1 MKTDRLT
8 IANIIKNIIKLIKYC
23 WIYLLI
29 KLPKQIFLNFFNFFN
44 FLKKLPPS
52 YSINLFLLFCLAIA
66 LVIRLINLT
75 GKPPWTDEFSS
86 IVFSLGNNFQNLPL
100 DQIISIDPLI
110 HLLQP
115 NPDQS
120 VTQVVNNLM
129 SQSNHPPLY
138 FILSHWWL
146 KLFAPVTAN
155 QIVSLWGIRI
165 FSVLCSI
172 FSIPAIYYLA
182 KFAFRSPLVGKMSAC
197 MITVSPYSIYLAQEA
212 RHYSLAILLV
222 IASIYCYLKA
232 IHYFFSKQP
241 IPFPLIFTWIIVN
254 AIGIAIHYLLIITII
269 SQAISWLALIWYDR
283 KNIIYSHNHYYELR
297 KNLQLD
303 RLAVLTIGTILVA
316 VIWLPVWRNG
326 LGSELTAWIQGDN
339 YLSLREILNP
349 LFQILAA
356 ILTMF
361 YLLPI
366 ESDNL
371 WVSIPCILIM
381 VIIFFW
387 LAPILS
393 KALVNYQ
400 SVTSINIDNQNILNN
415 QQSDRLNMRALIG
428 IIVGSI
434 LIFLGFNYLLGI
446 DLTRGARYNFVYFPA
461 VIVLLGASF
470 SQIYQKDLIKSD
482 WLNLACLPKQGKQII
497 YLIFLIAFLSSLTV
511 VNNLGY
517 QKYYRPDLLVNTI
530 DNYYVN
536 HPIPSQIFMATTY
549 KTHVQIG
556 EILGIVWVWLEQFN
570 DQTVQS
576 NQNDQTTS
584 INSSQNDLPIKF
596 IFNRYNRTHPA
607 NTIKSLTNNLQNINQ
622 DFDLWL
628 INYQGDFTP
637 HDWQNLQKI
646 PCQSINNQDL
656 RAIDGYDYQIYR
668 CLH

>member
-8 IANIIKNIIKLIKYC
+8 IPNIIKNIIKLFKYCWYC

-29 KLPKQIFLNFFNFFN
+29 KLPRQIFLNFLNFFKN
-44 FLKKLPPS
+44 PPPS

-66 LVIRLINLT
+66 LIIRLINLT

-86 IVFSLGNNFQNLPL
+86 IVFSLGNNFQHLPL

-120 VTQVVNNLM
+120 VTQVINNLM

-146 KLFAPVTAN
+146 KLFAPITAN
-155 QIVSLWGIRI
+155 QIVSLWGIRV

-172 FSIPAIYYLA
+172 LSIPAIYYLA
-182 KFAFRSPLVGKMSAC
+182 KLTFRSRLVGKMSALI
-197 MITVSPYSIYLAQEA
+197 ITVSPYSIYLAQEA

-232 IHYFFSKQP
+232 IHYFFRKQP

-269 SQAISWLALIWYDR
+269 SQAISWLALVWYDR
-283 KNIIYSHNHYYELR
+283 KNIIDSHHDYHELR

-303 RLAVLTIGTILVA
+303 RLAVLALGTILVA

-339 YLSLREILNP
+339 YLSVQKIFNP
-349 LFQILAA
+349 IFQILAA

-387 LAPILS
+387 LAPILF
-393 KALVNYQ
+393 KVLIDYQ
-400 SVTSINIDNQNILNN
+400 SVNTTDLNHQYN

-428 IIVGSI
+428 IIIGSI

-482 WLNLACLPKQGKQII
+482 WLNLSFLPKQGKQII
-497 YLIFLIAFLSSLTV
+497 YLLFLIAFLSSLTV

-530 DNYYVN
+530 DQYYTN
-536 HPIPSQIFMATTY
+536 HPIPSQILMATTY

-570 DQTVQS
+570 DQNVQN
-576 NQNDQTTS
+576 NQPAS
-584 INSSQNDLPIKF
+584 INSHRKDLPIKF

-607 NTIKSLTNNLQNINQ
+607 NTIKSLTNNLENINQ

-628 INYQGDFTP
+628 INYQDDFTP
-637 HDWQNLQKI
+637 NDWQNLQKI
-646 PCQSINNQDL
+646 PCQTIDHQDL
-656 RAIDGYDYQIYR
+656 PAIDGYDYQIYH
-668 CLH
+668 CLQSYSEVD

>member
-1 MKTDRLT
+1 VKTDRLT
-8 IANIIKNIIKLIKYC
+8 IPNIIKNIIKLFKYCWYC

-29 KLPKQIFLNFFNFFN
+29 KLPRQIFLNFFDFS
-44 FLKKLPPS
+44 KKLPPS

-115 NPDQS
+115 TTDQS
-120 VTQVVNNLM
+120 IPQVVNNLM

-155 QIVSLWGIRI
+155 QIVSLWGIRV
-165 FSVLCSI
+165 FPVLCSI
-172 FSIPAIYYLA
+172 LSIPAIYYLA
-182 KFAFRSPLVGKMSAC
+182 KFAFRSRLVGKMSAL
-197 MITVSPYSIYLAQEA
+197 MLTVSPYSIYLAQEA

-232 IHYFFSKQP
+232 IHYFFRKKP
-241 IPFPLIFTWIIVN
+241 IPFPLIFIWIIVN

-283 KNIIYSHNHYYELR
+283 KNIIYSHNGNNHLPQ
-297 KNLQLD
+297 NLQLD

-339 YLSLREILNP
+339 YLSVQEIFNP
-349 LFQILAA
+349 IFQILAA

-371 WVSIPCILIM
+371 WVSIPFIVIM
-381 VIIFFW
+381 VMIFFW

-400 SVTSINIDNQNILNN
+400 SVTAINVRAINIDDQSILNN
-415 QQSDRLNMRALIG
+415 QQSDRLNRRALIG

-434 LIFLGFNYLLGI
+434 LIFLSFNYLLGI

-482 WLNLACLPKQGKQII
+482 WLNFSFLPKQGKQII
-497 YLIFLIAFLSSLTV
+497 YLLFLIAFLSSLTV

-530 DNYYVN
+530 DQYYTN
-536 HPIPSQIFMATTY
+536 HPIPSQILIATTY

-570 DQTVQS
+570 DQP
-576 NQNDQTTS
+576 TS
-584 INSSQNDLPIKF
+584 INSHQNDLPIKF

-607 NTIKSLTNNLQNINQ
+607 NTMKSLTHNLQNIKQ

-637 HDWQNLQKI
+637 NDWQNLQKI

-656 RAIDGYDYQIYR
+656 PAIDGYDYQIYH

>member
-8 IANIIKNIIKLIKYC
+8 IQNIIKLFKLIKYYG
-23 WIYLLI
+23 IYLLI
-29 KLPKQIFLNFFNFFN
+29 KLPRQIFLNFLNFFKN
-44 FLKKLPPS
+44 SPHSS
-52 YSINLFLLFCLAIA
+52 YPINLFLLFCLAIA
-66 LVIRLINLT
+66 LIIRLLNLT

-86 IVFSLGNNFQNLPL
+86 IVFSLGNNFHNLPL

-115 NPDQS
+115 NTDQN

-155 QIVSLWGIRI
+155 QIVSLWGIRSL
-165 FSVLCSI
+165 SVLCSI
-172 FSIPAIYYLA
+172 LSIPAIYYLA
-182 KFAFRSPLVGKMSAC
+182 KFAFRSRLVGKMSAF
-197 MITVSPYSIYLAQEA
+197 MITLSPYSIYLAQEA
-212 RHYSLAILLV
+212 RHYSLAILFV

-232 IHYFFSKQP
+232 IHYFFRKQP
-241 IPFPLIFTWIIVN
+241 ISFSLIFTWIIVN
-254 AIGIAIHYLLIITII
+254 AIGIAIHYLLTITII

-283 KNIIYSHNHYYELR
+283 KNIIYSHDGNYHL
-297 KNLQLD
+297 KQNLQLD

-339 YLSLREILNP
+339 YLSLREIFNP
-349 LFQILAA
+349 ILQILAA

-387 LAPILS
+387 LAPILYQ
-393 KALVNYQ
+393 ALVNYQ
-400 SVTSINIDNQNILNN
+400 PLNTININYQIILDN
-415 QQSDRLNMRALIG
+415 QQSDRLTIRALIG

-482 WLNLACLPKQGKQII
+482 WLNLRFLPKQGKQII
-497 YLIFLIAFLSSLTV
+497 YLIFLIALLSSLTV

-530 DNYYVN
+530 DNYYAN
-536 HPIPSQIFMATTY
+536 HAIPSQIVMATTY

-556 EILGIVWVWLEQFN
+556 EILGIVWVWLEKLN
-570 DQTVQS
+570 DQQVDDNFDT
-576 NQNDQTTS
+576 NN
-584 INSSQNDLPIKF
+584 LPVKF
-596 IFNRYNRTHPA
+596 IFNRYNHYYPA
-607 NTIKSLTNNLQNINQ
+607 TTVKSLTENLHNMQTKINQ

-628 INYQGDFTP
+628 INYQDNFTP
-637 HDWQNLQKI
+637 NDWQNLYKI
-646 PCQSINNQDL
+646 PCQTINNQDL
-656 RAIDGYDYQIYR
+656 PAIDGYNYQVYH

>member
-8 IANIIKNIIKLIKYC
+8 IPNIIKNIIKLIKYC

-29 KLPKQIFLNFFNFFN
+29 KLPRQIFLNFP
-44 FLKKLPPS
+44 PPS
-52 YSINLFLLFCLAIA
+52 YSINLFLLVCLAIA
-66 LVIRLINLT
+66 LVLRCINLT

-115 NPDQS
+115 NPAEN

-146 KLFAPVTAN
+146 KLFAPVTEY
-155 QIVSLWGIRI
+155 QIVSLWGIRV
-165 FSVLCSI
+165 FPVLCSI

-182 KFAFRSPLVGKMSAC
+182 KFAFRSHLVGKMSAF
-197 MITVSPYSIYLAQEA
+197 MITLSPYSIYLAQEA

-232 IHYFFSKQP
+232 IHYFFGKQP
-241 IPFPLIFTWIIVN
+241 IPFSLIFTWIIVN

-269 SQAISWLALIWYDR
+269 SQAISWLALVWYDR
-283 KNIIYSHNHYYELR
+283 KNIIYSHDDHELS

-349 LFQILAA
+349 LLQILAA

-381 VIIFFW
+381 VMIFFW

-393 KALVNYQ
+393 QALVNYQ
-400 SVTSINIDNQNILNN
+400 SVTAINIDNQNILNN

-428 IIVGSI
+428 IIVGSV

-482 WLNLACLPKQGKQII
+482 WLNLSFLPKQGKQII

-530 DNYYVN
+530 DQYYTN
-536 HPIPSQIFMATTY
+536 HPIPSQILMATTY

-570 DQTVQS
+570 DQP
-576 NQNDQTTS
+576 TS
-584 INSSQNDLPIKF
+584 INSHKKDLPIKF
-596 IFNRYNRTHPA
+596 IFNRYNRPHPA

-628 INYQGDFTP
+628 INYQDDFTP
-637 HDWQNLQKI
+637 HDWQNLQQI

>member
-1 MKTDRLT
+1 VKTDRLT

-29 KLPKQIFLNFFNFFN
+29 KLPKQIFLNFP
-44 FLKKLPPS
+44 PPS
-52 YSINLFLLFCLAIA
+52 YSINLFLLVCLAIA
-66 LVIRLINLT
+66 LIIRLINLT

-120 VTQVVNNLM
+120 ITQVVNNLM

-146 KLFAPVTAN
+146 KLFAPVTEY
-155 QIVSLWGIRI
+155 QIVSLWGIRV

-172 FSIPAIYYLA
+172 LSIPAIYYLA
-182 KFAFRSPLVGKMSAC
+182 KFAFRSRLVGKMSAF

-222 IASIYCYLKA
+222 IASIYCYLKV
-232 IHYFFSKQP
+232 IHYFFRKQP

-269 SQAISWLALIWYDR
+269 SQAISWLALVWYDR
-283 KNIIYSHNHYYELR
+283 KNIIYGHHHYYELR

-316 VIWLPVWRNG
+316 VIWLPLWRNG

-339 YLSLREILNP
+339 YLSLQEIFNP
-349 LFQILAA
+349 IFQILAA

-387 LAPILS
+387 LAPILF
-393 KALVNYQ
+393 KVLINYQ
-400 SVTSINIDNQNILNN
+400 SVNTTDLNHQYN
-415 QQSDRLNMRALIG
+415 QQSDRLNIRALIG

-470 SQIYQKDLIKSD
+470 SQIYQKDFIKSD

-497 YLIFLIAFLSSLTV
+497 YLIFLIALLSSLTV

-536 HPIPSQIFMATTY
+536 HAIPSQIVMATTY

-556 EILGIVWVWLEQFN
+556 EILGIVWVWLEKFD
-570 DQTVQS
+570 DQPA
-576 NQNDQTTS
+576 S
-584 INSSQNDLPIKF
+584 INSHQNHLPIKF
-596 IFNRYNRTHPA
+596 IFNRYNRNDPA
-607 NTIKSLTNNLQNINQ
+607 NAIKSLTKNLQNINQ

-637 HDWQNLQKI
+637 NDWQNLQNI
-646 PCQSINNQDL
+646 PCQTIDHQDL
-656 RAIDGYDYQIYR
+656 PAIDGYDYQIYR